1 MKVASHPLSVY
12 HTSIYDGSPTL
23 LPDNVANF
31 ISTASLATRLSL
43 RFSSLFLEAM
53 FDAAKCG
60 TVLSLGV
67 SRQALINA
75 FSSAQTRHALLEA
88 APNNNIN
95 SNKNNNNNS
104 SSSSSNETQDSG
116 FLEVL
121 ERYTGLGIHLIH
133 HTFTVAELFA
143 MSGLQLTSKAVK
155 TSLKA
160 VEESVRVL
168 DGIFGSSETSRAIAG
183 IVTLMHRE
191 IMNDPNFELA
201 KEGKIAILTGLTRA
215 ITTFAVLQSLTH
227 QRTMKQFKMTV
238 LWKGVVVEDEQGQ
251 QGLIQFH
258 AHNPAQ
264 SQAQVQAQASTPA
277 AAPAQVSVPVSVS
290 ASVPGTGNVPILPLS
305 SASTIH
311 TKQEDYEDIIF
322 ELQAMLA
329 SHEAE
334 SLNGAKETQETS
346 HNNSNCK
353 KAWPVSPLYEITATT
368 NTRSTRTTR
377 IRPIDTLSSS
387 LSPSCQPN
395 QPAAK
400 YVVVQTDQ
408 VDTESFVAII
418 DREDESTGSSEW
430 VWNDQLLE
438 ETECDERSNILLAK
452 ISPKT
457 TQRHTGRSET
467 CGYTD
472 DNIHLQFCRQDPISV
487 IVPIDHRISQTSTPT
502 QGLVAG
508 AGQSSMIDQD
518 ESKHRRR
525 HNNNNHHHHH
535 HRHSH
540 HGNSSHSNYS
550 SSDRRNKH
558 RSCSSVLSY
567 TEYPATTAAAVATAT
582 AAAPNITGSNS
593 SHISSSRRSSC
604 EGSQSSHSSNGSTTY
619 HTIHTS
625 TPPLFTNPS
634 LSHHHSTSSLSSS
647 SSTLSSSSTSSLHMS
662 MVPGAPLDGEP
673 SPHNFPRNHIINN
686 IAHFM
691 RYASAAY
698 GESFMRILGIGD
710 IPSAFPASADHPN
723 HHAFAHHTGVP
734 IQDILLSSYTDASL
748 LSSMHHPSMH
758 ALVHYVAVDH
768 QAKAIVL
775 TCRGTLGLSDI
786 LTDLTCGYVD
796 FDLPTDQPGLP
807 PVRYR
812 AHGGMLDAAQRLAA
826 REKGRVFQTIRQ
838 GLQRYPE
845 YGLVLCG
852 HSLGGGV
859 VGLLSVI
866 WSERR
871 EQAVSRLQRSGAGIY
886 NSTNP
891 DSYED
896 MDVDFNFDL
905 DVDLDDV
912 TMSPGFATDPVP
924 FVTSP
929 FSGLPAGRPI
939 HCYTYGPPCCMSL
952 ELSEYCGQGLVT
964 SVVHGYDFVSGLS
977 IGLLKDLK
985 NVAQTLHTES
995 NITDEI
1001 IGRLIGQQTNKIFQP
1016 TGPFRVPDEEYSE
1029 DDQWFWALIKTM
1041 RADMTGEKIYPP
1053 STIYHIKTTPHS
1065 SHSRD
1070 NSPIGSQSIGSA
1082 AHTVVLS
1089 RCEDVKAR
1097 FSEIIFTKSMFMDH
1111 SPNVYE
1117 KVIRQLCRGFFDQK
1131 GAYDQV

>member
-1 MKVASHPLSVY
+1 MKVASHPVSVY
-12 HTSIYDGSPTL
+12 HTSIYDGTPTL

-43 RFSSLFLEAM
+43 RFSSLFLEAI

-60 TVLSLGV
+60 TVMSLGV

-88 APNNNIN
+88 PD
-95 SNKNNNNNS
+95 
-104 SSSSSNETQDSG
+104 SSNETQDSG
-116 FLEVL
+116 FMDVL

-191 IMNDPNFELA
+191 IMNDPSFELA
-201 KEGKIAILTGLTRA
+201 KEGKVAILTGLTRA
-215 ITTFAVLQSLTH
+215 ITTFAVLQSITH

-258 AHNPAQ
+258 AHNP
-264 SQAQVQAQASTPA
+264 
-277 AAPAQVSVPVSVS
+277 VP
-290 ASVPGTGNVPILPLS
+290 
-305 SASTIH
+305 
-311 TKQEDYEDIIF
+311 KQDNYKEVIS

-329 SHEAE
+329 SHEADSSNGSKE
-334 SLNGAKETQETS
+334 SQETG
-346 HNNSNCK
+346 K
-353 KAWPVSPLYEITATT
+353 PWVSPLYEITATT

-377 IRPIDTLSSS
+377 IRPID
-387 LSPSCQPN
+387 PCQTS

-400 YVVVQTDQ
+400 FVVVQSDQ
-408 VDTESFVAII
+408 VDTESFMAII
-418 DREDESTGSSEW
+418 DREEDSSEW
-430 VWNDQLLE
+430 AWNDQLLE
-438 ETECDERSNILLAK
+438 ETEGDRSNILLAK

-457 TQRHTGRSET
+457 TQRHTGRNESY
-467 CGYTD
+467 GYLD
-472 DNIHLQFCRQDPISV
+472 DNIQFCTESV
-487 IVPIDHRISQTSTPT
+487 VPIDHRISAPQLT
-502 QGLVAG
+502 QE
-508 AGQSSMIDQD
+508 DH
-518 ESKHRRR
+518 K
-525 HNNNNHHHHH
+525 H
-535 HRHSH
+535 HRHRH
-540 HGNSSHSNYS
+540 HHSTP
-550 SSDRRNKH
+550 
-558 RSCSSVLSY
+558 RSKRSSVLSY
-567 TEYPATTAAAVATAT
+567 TEYP
-582 AAAPNITGSNS
+582 
-593 SHISSSRRSSC
+593 SHRSSRRSSC
-604 EGSQSSHSSNGSTTY
+604 DGQSVHSNTTY
-619 HTIHTS
+619 HSIHTA
-625 TPPLFTNPS
+625 PPVPS
-634 LSHHHSTSSLSSS
+634 
-647 SSTLSSSSTSSLHMS
+647 
-662 MVPGAPLDGEP
+662 APLDGEP

-768 QAKAIVL
+768 QAKSIVL

-796 FDLPTDQPGLP
+796 FDLPTDQPDAP
-807 PVRYR
+807 PVHYR

-838 GLQRYPE
+838 GLQRYPD

-871 EQAVSRLQRSGAGIY
+871 EHAVARLQRSGEMI
-886 NSTNP
+886 
-891 DSYED
+891 E
-896 MDVDFNFDL
+896 ME
-905 DVDLDDV
+905 
-912 TMSPGFATDPVP
+912 PGFATDPVP

-1016 TGPFRVPDEEYSE
+1016 TGPFKVPDEEYTE

-1053 STIYHIKTTPHS
+1053 STIYHIESMPHS
-1065 SHSRD
+1065 NHPRD
-1070 NSPIGSQSIGSA
+1070 PSTRLGA
-1082 AHTVVLS
+1082 EAHTVVLS

-1097 FSEIIFTKSMFMDH
+1097 FSEIVFTKSMFMDH

-1117 KVIRQLCRGFFDQK
+1117 KAIRQLCRGFFDQK
-1131 GAYDQV
+1131 GAYDQL

>member
-1 MKVASHPLSVY
+1 
-12 HTSIYDGSPTL
+12 
-23 LPDNVANF
+23 
-31 ISTASLATRLSL
+31 
-43 RFSSLFLEAM
+43 M

-238 LWKGVVVEDEQGQ
+238 
-251 QGLIQFH
+251 F
-258 AHNPAQ
+258 
-264 SQAQVQAQASTPA
+264 
-277 AAPAQVSVPVSVS
+277 
-290 ASVPGTGNVPILPLS
+290 
-305 SASTIH
+305 
-311 TKQEDYEDIIF
+311 
-322 ELQAMLA
+322 
-329 SHEAE
+329 
-334 SLNGAKETQETS
+334 
-346 HNNSNCK
+346 
-353 KAWPVSPLYEITATT
+353 
-368 NTRSTRTTR
+368 
-377 IRPIDTLSSS
+377 
-387 LSPSCQPN
+387 
-395 QPAAK
+395 
-400 YVVVQTDQ
+400 
-408 VDTESFVAII
+408 
-418 DREDESTGSSEW
+418 
-430 VWNDQLLE
+430 
-438 ETECDERSNILLAK
+438 
-452 ISPKT
+452 
-457 TQRHTGRSET
+457 
-467 CGYTD
+467 
-472 DNIHLQFCRQDPISV
+472 
-487 IVPIDHRISQTSTPT
+487 
-502 QGLVAG
+502 
-508 AGQSSMIDQD
+508 
-518 ESKHRRR
+518 
-525 HNNNNHHHHH
+525 
-535 HRHSH
+535 
-540 HGNSSHSNYS
+540 
-550 SSDRRNKH
+550 
-558 RSCSSVLSY
+558 
-567 TEYPATTAAAVATAT
+567 
-582 AAAPNITGSNS
+582 
-593 SHISSSRRSSC
+593 
-604 EGSQSSHSSNGSTTY
+604 
-619 HTIHTS
+619 
-625 TPPLFTNPS
+625 
-634 LSHHHSTSSLSSS
+634 
-647 SSTLSSSSTSSLHMS
+647 
-662 MVPGAPLDGEP
+662 
-673 SPHNFPRNHIINN
+673 PHNFPRNHIINN

-871 EQAVSRLQRSGAGIY
+871 EQAVSH
-886 NSTNP
+886 
-891 DSYED
+891 
-896 MDVDFNFDL
+896 
-905 DVDLDDV
+905 
-912 TMSPGFATDPVP
+912 PVP